1 MDDGHPLYMYQMLL
15 FAVLLII
22 ESLASYAE
30 SALCNCNESKLEK
43 LAQSRRNGKEKA
55 ERILERR
62 DRYIDAIELTLA
74 GTSILIG
81 ILACVMVLSGVGT
94 EITRWLLCV
103 ILIFAVVLFGNS
115 LPKKL
120 ALRNPEKGAL
130 MTDGYVCAL
139 YTVLMPFTV
148 LLNGAR
154 AVILFLLRIRPEELE
169 DNVTEE
175 EIMSVLN
182 EGHERGIL
190 EDNEAE
196 MISNIISF
204 DEKEVKDVMTYRSK
218 VVCLDG
224 NRSVEEAFRFA
235 ARENYSRYP
244 VFEEDEDQIIGT
256 VHIKDLANY
265 YLSEKDTSI
274 PVKEIANEPYFVPD
288 TQDIDIL
295 FDDMQLKKIHM
306 AIAVDEYGQTVGVVA
321 MEDIL
326 EVIVGNIFDEHDE
339 DEKLIIRQGDG
350 RYLVKGH
357 TSLEEL
363 HEATGIEMDSEEFET
378 VNGFLISKMGHLPEA
393 NEHTVISYH
402 GFRFNIVDVKDKT
415 IRYVRMVK
423 EKPPADLGTVS

>member
-43 LAQSRRNGKEKA
+43 LAQSRRKGKEKA
-55 ERILERR
+55 ERMLERR

-204 DEKEVKDVMTYRSK
+204 DE
-218 VVCLDG
+218 
-224 NRSVEEAFRFA
+224 
-235 ARENYSRYP
+235 
-244 VFEEDEDQIIGT
+244 
-256 VHIKDLANY
+256 
-265 YLSEKDTSI
+265 
-274 PVKEIANEPYFVPD
+274 
-288 TQDIDIL
+288 
-295 FDDMQLKKIHM
+295 
-306 AIAVDEYGQTVGVVA
+306 
-321 MEDIL
+321 
-326 EVIVGNIFDEHDE
+326 
-339 DEKLIIRQGDG
+339 
-350 RYLVKGH
+350 
-357 TSLEEL
+357 
-363 HEATGIEMDSEEFET
+363 
-378 VNGFLISKMGHLPEA
+378 
-393 NEHTVISYH
+393 
-402 GFRFNIVDVKDKT
+402 
-415 IRYVRMVK
+415 
-423 EKPPADLGTVS
+423 